1 MPAAKR
7 ALPSKLIKRL
17 HENIAQGKA
26 SRETLGLKLAELS
39 PREITKL
46 PRSVLTRIGPEGIAT
61 MARVAAGTDDALPAP
76 RRASVGI
83 QSHESA
89 SGPPPLWL
97 VCCAASPIVIGL
109 TILVG
114 MIDRPLRWGLFRS
127 GYQSGDAMGLCNRL
141 DRWTEDCS
149 YVVTGP
155 GLGLADLEA
164 RLARDQNSFSIPHTR
179 LHADGS
185 LPLGTVIHV
194 NRNSER

>member
-1 MPAAKR
+1 MPAAKA
-7 ALPSKLIKRL
+7 ALPSELINRL
-17 HENIAQGKA
+17 RENIAQGKA

-39 PREITKL
+39 PREISKL
-46 PRSVLTRIGPEGIAT
+46 PRSVLTRIGPEGVAT

-76 RRASVGI
+76 RRASVRI
-83 QSHESA
+83 QSREST

-97 VCCAASPIVIGL
+97 VCSAASLLVIAL
-109 TILVG
+109 TILAG
-114 MIDRPLRWGLFRS
+114 TIDRPLRWGLFRS

-149 YVVTGP
+149 YIVTAP
-155 GLGLADLEA
+155 SLGLADIEA
-164 RLARDQNSFSIPHTR
+164 RLARHQNSFSIPHTI